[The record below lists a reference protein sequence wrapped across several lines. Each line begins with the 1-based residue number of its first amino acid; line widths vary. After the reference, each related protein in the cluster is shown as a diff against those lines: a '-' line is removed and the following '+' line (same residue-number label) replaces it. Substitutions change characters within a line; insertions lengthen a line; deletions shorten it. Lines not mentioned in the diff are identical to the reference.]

1 MSDLPALPAGVTRLS
16 DLGTLLTIA
25 ESATR
30 LGVSAKTVRR
40 MITRGELPG
49 AHKAPMPTGK
59 GEQWLVPVAA
69 LDTPQAKQRTQA
81 EPDPHAQ
88 EIESLRAKVTELE
101 HALDTQRA
109 LADERAHALEQ
120 LHLTVRLALNAGQ
133 TPARRGL
140 FRRRAKSDKT

>member
-1 MSDLPALPAGVTRLS
+1 MSDLPALPPGVDRLA
-16 DLGTLLTIA
+16 DLGTLLTIQETA
-25 ESATR
+25 AR
-30 LGVSAKTVRR
+30 LQVSAKTVRR

-49 AHKAPMPTGK
+49 AHKAPMTTGK

-69 LDTPQAKQRTQA
+69 LDSPQVKQRTQA

-88 EIESLRAKVTELE
+88 EIEQLRTRVKELE
-101 HALDTQRA
+101 NALDTQRA

-133 TPARRGL
+133 PAKRGL
-140 FRRRAKSDKT
+140 FRRRSKSDKT

>member
-1 MSDLPALPAGVTRLS
+1 MTGLPELPPGVTRLP
-16 DLGTLLTIA
+16 DLGTLLTIS

-69 LDTPQAKQRTQA
+69 LDSPQAKQRT
-81 EPDPHAQ
+81 EPAPDLHAQ

-133 TPARRGL
+133 TQQRRRL
-140 FRRRAKSDKT
+140 FRRGTKTPN

>member
-1 MSDLPALPAGVTRLS
+1 MTDLPALPPGVDRLA
-16 DLGTLLTIA
+16 DLGTLLSIP

-30 LGVSAKTVRR
+30 LGVSPKTVRR
-40 MITRGELPG
+40 MIARGELPG

-59 GEQWLVPVAA
+59 GEQWLIPVAA
-69 LDTPQAKQRTQA
+69 LEQQQVQQRAQVQ
-81 EPDPHAQ
+81 PDLHAQ
-88 EIESLRAKVTELE
+88 EIESLRTRVAELE
-101 HALDTQRA
+101 SALDTQRA

-140 FRRRAKSDKT
+140 FRRRDKTAAS